1 MGDFRVRAIN
11 NKTDRHRMYAHALN
25 DIKAFNMLW
34 NEGLLNEGPI
44 HVGAEQ
50 ELCLVNEHFLPS
62 KSALKVLDLVNDE
75 HYTNELG
82 LFNMEIN
89 LDPAKLEEN
98 CFSQQEHTLLNLLDL
113 GRKSAAELNEEIL
126 MTGILPTLG
135 LKHLDFDY
143 MTPIPRYQTL
153 SKMLHN
159 IRGSD
164 FEIYL
169 QGVDDFML
177 SLGSVLFEA
186 CNTSFQLH
194 LQMKPSEFV
203 DRFNWAQ
210 MISGPVLAACTNSPL
225 LFGRELWAESRIALF
240 KQSLDTRN
248 SKNHLRKKI
257 PRVYFGEE
265 WLQKSPVELWKNE
278 LIRFPLIITSDDL
291 TDSVETIKRGEIPD
305 LRGIRLHNGTTYT
318 WNRLCYGPGKSPHLR
333 IECRYIPA
341 GPSAV
346 DEIANFVFWVG
357 LMYSK
362 PDNWSDMTKE
372 INFRSVKSNFVKA
385 ARTGIE
391 SVFNWKDKRISA
403 KELILDELLQSA
415 EEGLSKLGIN
425 ADDSKKYLSIIEK
438 RVSKDQTGSQWTI
451 DSFRKLSKKHGQN
464 IAKQEIVAQMIDYQK
479 QNIPVHTWDKQVSSY
494 MLDIIDNKEIEYNA
508 GHFMSTN
515 IYTVQED
522 SSLDLV
528 KAIFDWKNIHHLP
541 VENAEGKLSG
551 IITDGLVKIES
562 EENKNAYAE
571 DIMNRAVISVN
582 QDTRIEDVVNIL
594 LHNNLSGVP
603 VVRDEKLVG
612 IITRNDVP
620 SFF

>member
-11 NKTDRHRMYAHALN
+11 NKTDRHRMYEYALK
-25 DIKAFNMLW
+25 DIKAFNILW
-34 NEGLLNEGPI
+34 DEGLLNDGPI

-62 KSALKVLDLVNDE
+62 KSALKVLDLINDE

-89 LDPAKLEEN
+89 LDPAKLEGS

-126 MTGILPTLG
+126 MAGILPTLG

-153 SKMLHN
+153 SKMLHS

-210 MISGPVLAACTNSPL
+210 MISGPVLAASANSPL

-257 PRVYFGEE
+257 PRVYFGEQ
-265 WLQKSPVELWKNE
+265 WLKNSPIELWKNE

-291 TDSVETIKRGEIPD
+291 TDSLETIKRGDIPD
-305 LRGIRLHNGTTYT
+305 LRAIRLHNGTTYT
-318 WNRLCYGPGKSPHLR
+318 WNRLCYGPGKSPHIR

-357 LMYSK
+357 LMYSM
-362 PDNWSDMTKE
+362 PDNWSDMTRE
-372 INFRSVKSNFVKA
+372 INFKSVKSNFVKA

-391 SVFNWKDKRISA
+391 SVFNWKGKRISA
-403 KELILDELLQSA
+403 KELILDELLPNA

-425 ADDSKKYLSIIEK
+425 SDDSKKYLSIIEK
-438 RVSKDQTGSQWTI
+438 RITKDQTGSQWII

-464 IAKQEIVAQMIDYQK
+464 IAKQEIVAQMIEYQK
-479 QNIPVHTWDKQVSSY
+479 QNVPVHTWDKQISSY
-494 MLDIIDNKEIEYNA
+494 MLDIIDNEEIEYNA
-508 GHFMSTN
+508 GHYMSTS
-515 IYTVQED
+515 IHAVQED
-522 SSLDLV
+522 SSLELV
-528 KAIFDWKNIHHLP
+528 KAIFKWKNIHHLP
-541 VENAEGKLSG
+541 VEDKEGKLSG
-551 IITDGLVKIES
+551 IITDGLVKKES
-562 EENKNAYAE
+562 VENKNVYAE
-571 DIMNRAVISVN
+571 DIMNKAVISVN
-582 QDTRIEDVVNIL
+582 KDTKIEEVVTTL
-594 LHNNLSGVP
+594 KENNLSGVP
-603 VVRDEKLVG
+603 VVRNEKLVG
-612 IITRNDVP
+612 IITRNDIP